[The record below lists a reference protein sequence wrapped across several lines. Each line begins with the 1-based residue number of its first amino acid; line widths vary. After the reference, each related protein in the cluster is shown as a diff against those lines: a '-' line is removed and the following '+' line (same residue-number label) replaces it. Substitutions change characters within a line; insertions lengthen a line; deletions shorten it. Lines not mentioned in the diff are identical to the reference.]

1 MGSELEWFA
10 FCLLEWQTNSF
21 NKGWNDRNGN
31 YPLNRKEKEAIMSR
45 KEEIE
50 ARKVELRDEI
60 ESAEDVE
67 KVEELNQEV
76 EALTEEEEQ
85 LEKHEEEEKTATA
98 LEEKKAVAKE
108 IEIKKEVEKMDKEFR
123 NSKEYVN
130 AYAEYLK
137 TNDDKELKALITTNG
152 YATGNSATI
161 EVPDMVYDIVK
172 TAWER
177 EDLLARVRRLSVK
190 GNFKVQFEVSGDA
203 AVKHQEGYGEVSEE
217 SLVLGVVSLT
227 PVSFK
232 KWISISDEALDL
244 RGEAFLEYIYDEI
257 TYRIAKK
264 IADELVG
271 IVAALPTSLSANGE
285 TGVYDKVSANKIT
298 KAPAL
303 GVIAE
308 AIANLS
314 DETRDITV
322 VMNKLTYAEF
332 KKAQYDGN
340 YAVDPFEGATV
351 VFNNTL
357 PAYTAASA
365 NAVYCIVGDFDHGA
379 LINTPNGD
387 GIELKFDDTTL
398 MTQDLIRILG
408 RRFAGVNAVADKAFC
423 NIAKPT
429 TSA

>member
-1 MGSELEWFA
+1 M
-10 FCLLEWQTNSF
+10 T
-21 NKGWNDRNGN
+21 
-31 YPLNRKEKEAIMSR
+31 R

-50 ARKVELRDEI
+50 ARKLELREEI
-60 ESAEDVE
+60 ESAEDME
-67 KVEELNQEV
+67 QVEELNEEV
-76 EALTEEEEQ
+76 DALVEEEEQ
-85 LEKHEEEEKTATA
+85 LEEQEQNEEIAEE
-98 LEEKKAVAKE
+98 LEEKKVSAKE
-108 IEIKKEVEKMDKEFR
+108 IVKEERKTMEMKEFR
-123 NSKEYVN
+123 NSKEYID
-130 AYAEYLK
+130 AYAEYIK
-137 TNDDKELKALITTNG
+137 TNDEKELKSLITTNG

-161 EVPDMVYDIVK
+161 EVTDMVYDIVK

-177 EDLLARVRRLSVK
+177 EDLLARVRRLAVK
-190 GNFKVQFEVSGDA
+190 GNLKVQFEVSGDA
-203 AVKHQEGYGEVSEE
+203 AVKHQEGYGAVTEE

-227 PVSFK
+227 PISFK

-244 RGEAFLEYIYDEI
+244 RGEAFLNYIYDEI

-271 IVAALPTSLSANGE
+271 IVAALPTSLSANE
-285 TGVYDKVSANKIT
+285 DGVYDKVSANKIT
-298 KAPAL
+298 KAPAV
-303 GVIAE
+303 GTIAE

-322 VMNKLTYAEF
+322 VMNKLTYAAF
-332 KKAQYDGN
+332 KEAQYANG

-357 PAYTAASA
+357 PAYSSASA
-365 NAVYCIVGDFDHGA
+365 NAVYCIVGDFNHGA

-398 MTQDLIRILG
+398 MTSDLVRILG
-408 RRFAGVNAVADKAFC
+408 RRFAGVNAVADKSFC

>member
-1 MGSELEWFA
+1 M
-10 FCLLEWQTNSF
+10 T
-21 NKGWNDRNGN
+21 
-31 YPLNRKEKEAIMSR
+31 R

-50 ARKVELRDEI
+50 ARKLELREEI
-60 ESAEDVE
+60 ESAEETE
-67 KVEELNQEV
+67 KVEELKEEV
-76 EALTEEEEQ
+76 EALVEEEEQ
-85 LEKHEEEEKTATA
+85 LEEHQEEEKTAKE
-98 LEEKKAVAKE
+98 LEEKKVTAKE
-108 IEIKKEVEKMDKEFR
+108 IVKEERKMEKEFR
-123 NSKEYVN
+123 NSTEYVN
-130 AYAEYLK
+130 AYAEYIK
-137 TNDDKELKALITTNG
+137 TNDDKELKSLITTNG
-152 YATGNSATI
+152 YSTGNSATI

-177 EDLLARVRRLSVK
+177 EDLLSKVRRLSVK
-190 GNFKVQFEVSGDA
+190 GNLKVQFEVSGDA

-244 RGEAFLEYIYDEI
+244 RGEAFLNYIYDEI

-264 IADELVG
+264 IADELVS
-271 IVAALPTSLSANGE
+271 IVAALPTSLSTDANG
-285 TGVYDKVSANKIT
+285 VYSKVSANKIT
-298 KAPAL
+298 KAPAI
-303 GVIAE
+303 GTIAE

-322 VMNKLTYAEF
+322 VMNKLTYAAF
-332 KKAQYDGN
+332 KEAQYTAG
-340 YAVDPFEGATV
+340 YAIDPFEGATV

-357 PAYTAASA
+357 PAYSSASA
-365 NAVYCIVGDFDHGA
+365 NSVYCIVGDFNHGA

-398 MTQDLIRILG
+398 MTSDLVRILG

>member
-1 MGSELEWFA
+1 
-10 FCLLEWQTNSF
+10 
-21 NKGWNDRNGN
+21 
-31 YPLNRKEKEAIMSR
+31 MSR

-50 ARKVELRDEI
+50 ARKLELREEI
-60 ESAEDVE
+60 ESAEDIE
-67 KVEELNQEV
+67 KVEELNEEV
-76 EALTEEEEQ
+76 EALEEEEQ
-85 LEKHEEEEKTATA
+85 QIEEHEEQQKIAEE
-98 LEEKKAVAKE
+98 LEEKKVSAKE
-108 IEIKKEVEKMDKEFR
+108 IVKEERKTMEMKEFR
-123 NSKEYVN
+123 NTKEYIE
-130 AYAEYLK
+130 AYAEYIK
-137 TNDDKELKALITTNG
+137 SNDDKELKSLITTNG

-177 EDLLARVRRLSVK
+177 EDLLARVRRLAVK
-190 GNFKVQFEVSGDA
+190 GNLKVQFEVSGDA
-203 AVKHQEGYGEVSEE
+203 AVKHQEGYGAVTEE
-217 SLVLGVVSLT
+217 SLVLGVVELT

-244 RGEAFLEYIYDEI
+244 RGEAFLNYIYDEI

-271 IVAALPTSLSANGE
+271 IVAALPTSLSANAD
-285 TGVYDKVSANKIT
+285 GVYDKVSANKIT
-298 KAPAL
+298 KAPGV

-314 DETRDITV
+314 DETRDITI
-322 VMNKLTYAEF
+322 VMNKLTYAAF
-332 KKAQYDGN
+332 KEAQYSAN
-340 YAVDPFEGATV
+340 FSVDPFEGATV

-357 PAYTAASA
+357 PAYSSASA
-365 NAVYCIVGDFDHGA
+365 NAVYCIVGDFNHGA

-398 MTQDLIRILG
+398 MTSDLVRILG
-408 RRFAGVNAVADKAFC
+408 RRFAGVNAVADKSFC

>member
-1 MGSELEWFA
+1 
-10 FCLLEWQTNSF
+10 
-21 NKGWNDRNGN
+21 
-31 YPLNRKEKEAIMSR
+31 MSR

-50 ARKVELRDEI
+50 ARKLELREEI
-60 ESAEDVE
+60 ESAEDIE
-67 KVEELNQEV
+67 KVEELNEEV
-76 EALTEEEEQ
+76 EALEEEEQ
-85 LEKHEEEEKTATA
+85 QIEKHEEEQKTAEE
-98 LEEKKAVAKE
+98 LEEKKVSAKE
-108 IEIKKEVEKMDKEFR
+108 IVKEERKTMEMKEFR
-123 NSKEYVN
+123 NTKEYIE
-130 AYAEYLK
+130 AYAEYIK
-137 TNDDKELKALITTNG
+137 SNDDKELKSLITTNG

-177 EDLLARVRRLSVK
+177 EDLLARVRRLAVK
-190 GNFKVQFEVSGDA
+190 GNLKVQFEVSGDA
-203 AVKHQEGYGEVSEE
+203 AVKHQEGYGAVTEE
-217 SLVLGVVSLT
+217 SLVLGVVELT

-244 RGEAFLEYIYDEI
+244 RGEAFLNYIYDEI

-271 IVAALPTSLSANGE
+271 IVAALPTSLSANAS
-285 TGVYDKVSANKIT
+285 GVYDKVSANKIT
-298 KAPAL
+298 KAPAV
-303 GVIAE
+303 GTIAE

-314 DETRDITV
+314 DETRDITI
-322 VMNKLTYAEF
+322 VMNKLTYAAF
-332 KKAQYDGN
+332 KEAQYSNG

-357 PAYTAASA
+357 PAYSSASA
-365 NAVYCIVGDFDHGA
+365 NAVYCIVGDFNHGA

-398 MTQDLIRILG
+398 MTSDLVRILG
-408 RRFAGVNAVADKAFC
+408 RRFAGVNAVADKSFC